1 LSITSVYYLPV
12 ASTFRGKNELAPTRH
27 QHLHFLK
34 SSFQEVT
41 NFLETD
47 SIKVQDLGK
56 TAKEYCFSG
65 KGS

>member
-1 LSITSVYYLPV
+1 MLIKQTMLLK
-12 ASTFRGKNELAPTRH
+12 TLRGKNELAATRH
-27 QHLHFLK
+27 LPLHFLK

-56 TAKEYCFSG
+56 TAKECCFSG